1 MKTITLKTILIV
13 FLFIF
18 SVCFITT
25 IFAEEKTQNVIEY
38 TDYNKLEGTE
48 LIKMAQRI
56 LKDSGFD
63 PGPVDGSFGPRTR
76 EATKNFQIKN
86 RLEPTGELDEQTRDR
101 LFWSF

>member
-18 SVCFITT
+18 SFCCITKSVAKDET
-25 IFAEEKTQNVIEY
+25 ASALEEKKQNVIEY

-48 LIKMAQRI
+48 LIKMAQRV

-86 RLEPTGELDEQTRDR
+86 KLEPTGGT
-101 LFWSF
+101 